1 MPVIAIIGAGPGM
14 GLAIANMFG
23 SHGFKVA
30 LISRSTEKLNLLVHQ
45 LAHKGVEAA
54 AFGADVYDRESLVTA
69 LRRVKERFGH
79 IDVLEFSPSD
89 PGMKLAPATQL
100 TYETV
105 QKAIDFQIHGAIA
118 AANEVIPEMI
128 HRGGGTILFTTGAS
142 SVHPE
147 IGHEWVAN
155 YGVAAAG
162 LRNWAHALHASL
174 GPKGVQVAHIA
185 IGVFIGQEPEA
196 SAEAIAPLY
205 WELHNERDEVER
217 VFMLQ
222 K

>member
-1 MPVIAIIGAGPGM
+1 MSVIAIIGAGPGM
-14 GLAIANMFG
+14 GLAIANVFG
-23 SHGFKVA
+23 AQGFKVA
-30 LISRSTEKLNLLVHQ
+30 LISCSTKKLAPLVQQ

-69 LRRVKERFGH
+69 LRQVKERFGQ
-79 IDVLEFSPSD
+79 IDVLEFSPND
-89 PGMKLAPATQL
+89 PGMKLASATQV
-100 TYETV
+100 TYENI
-105 QKAIDFQIHGAIA
+105 QKAIDFQVHGAIT

-128 HRGGGTILFTTGAS
+128 KRGSGTILFTTGAS
-142 SVHPE
+142 SIHPE
-147 IGHEWVAN
+147 ITHEWVAN

-174 GPKGVQVAHIA
+174 APKGVQVAHVA
-185 IGVFIGQEPEA
+185 IGVFIGQQPEA

-205 WELHNERDEVER
+205 WELHNKRDEVER

>member
-1 MPVIAIIGAGPGM
+1 MSVIAIIGAGPGL
-14 GLAIANMFG
+14 GFAIANMFG

-30 LISRSTEKLNLLVHQ
+30 LISRSTEKLEPLVHQ
-45 LAHKGVEAA
+45 LAHKGIEAA
-54 AFGADVYDRESLVTA
+54 AFGADVYDRESLVSA
-69 LRRVKERFGH
+69 LRQVKERFGH
-79 IDVLEFSPSD
+79 IDVLEFSPND

-100 TYETV
+100 TYENV
-105 QKAIDFQIHGAIA
+105 QKAFDFQIHGAIA

-128 HRGGGTILFTTGAS
+128 HRGNGTILFTTGAS
-142 SVHPE
+142 SIHPE
-147 IGHEWVAN
+147 ITHEWVAN

-174 GPKGVQVAHIA
+174 APKGVQVAHIA
-185 IGVFIGQEPEA
+185 IGVFIGQQPET

-205 WELHNERDEVER
+205 WDLHSKRDEVER
-217 VFMLQ
+217 VFMLP